1 MAKSKT
7 PTNLSDLTAD
17 PKNARRHPEK
27 NLDMITDSLKEFGA
41 GRSIVIDEK
50 NQVIAGN
57 GTVQAAA
64 RAGITKVRV
73 IESDGAEIVAV
84 KLSHLSADE
93 KVRMA
98 LFDNRT
104 SETAEWDPAVLE
116 QMAKEGV
123 NMTGIFSQDEL
134 DAMADSDE
142 AAAVEPMAVG
152 RPTEIAW
159 VLVAVPMSAW
169 PQCQAAVETLQ
180 GASVFS
186 TMVLRPK
193 EPEKEA
199 KRGK

>member
-7 PTNLSDLTAD
+7 PTNISDLSAD

-27 NLDMITDSLKEFGA
+27 NLDMITNSLKAFGA

-104 SETAEWDPAVLE
+104 AETAEWDPEVLK
-116 QMAKEGV
+116 QLAEGGTS
-123 NMTGIFSQDEL
+123 MDGLFSQDEL
-134 DAMADSDE
+134 DALE
-142 AAAVEPMAVG
+142 AADEGEGGRVEGMAIN
-152 RPTEIAW
+152 RPTDIAYIFMA
-159 VLVAVPMSAW
+159 LPLSEW
-169 PQCQAAVETLQ
+169 PKHQAAVEAMGL
-180 GASVFS
+180 AAKFHI
-186 TMVLRPK
+186 MVLRPR
-193 EPEKEA
+193 EEKE
-199 KRGK
+199 K